1 MHRSGLARDTFCDR
15 RLVLAFWCCQIDCGR
30 SATPEVNYIVL
41 PSITSVPHCLVAM
54 GVEVIGLG
62 RDKTEAMYS
71 LRYWVVLLTL
81 MACVAFTEAGSSRS
95 SRDES
100 ADLSLMISAVLSS
113 SHSSLQSATSNVQIF
128 DGVMRV
134 SDALVADGPTPEIAD
149 ALPEQ
154 VPMQDLPAGVTQDI
168 PAVQGHKFVKF
179 DDRILIVNASSRVV
193 AAMIPRYKLLP

>member
-1 MHRSGLARDTFCDR
+1 
-15 RLVLAFWCCQIDCGR
+15 
-30 SATPEVNYIVL
+30 
-41 PSITSVPHCLVAM
+41 
-54 GVEVIGLG
+54 
-62 RDKTEAMYS
+62 MYS
-71 LRYWVVLLTL
+71 LRYRVVLLTL

-100 ADLSLMISAVLSS
+100 ADLSLMDESGAELVTSELAISEE
-113 SHSSLQSATSNVQIF
+113 QRGQIF

-193 AAMIPRYKLLP
+193 VAMIPRYKLLP